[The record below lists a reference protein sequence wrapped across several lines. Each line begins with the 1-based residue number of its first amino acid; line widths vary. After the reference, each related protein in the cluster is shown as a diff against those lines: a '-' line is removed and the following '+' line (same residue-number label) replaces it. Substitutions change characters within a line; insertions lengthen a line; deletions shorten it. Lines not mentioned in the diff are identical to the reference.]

1 MLKSLIGAAILVAS
15 IPTVGYL
22 AAGLV
27 CYLMGAANVPGY
39 KIWRSGAAR
48 QDALAKRFGMVL
60 GWVGQS
66 IVSLCFAVVLVQ
78 IARLFFSHFEFWFLF
93 RWIYWVVLFFLAL
106 GPSYR
111 TLRVAEE
118 SSPDDEERLFYRYT
132 LSFTCLTTAL
142 GFIAL
147 AFLPFGFV

>member
-1 MLKSLIGAAILVAS
+1 MLKSFIGAAILVAS

-39 KIWRSGAAR
+39 KIWRSGEAR
-48 QDALAKRFGMVL
+48 KHRPTERFGMFL

-66 IVSLCFAVVLVQ
+66 VVSLFFAAVLVQ
-78 IARLFFSHFEFWFLF
+78 LARLFFSHFEFWFLF
-93 RWIYWVVLFFLAL
+93 RWLYWVALFFLCL

-111 TLRVAEE
+111 TLRVAEQ
-118 SSPDDEERLFYRYT
+118 SSAEENVPFYRYT
-132 LSFTCLTTAL
+132 LTSTCLTTAL